1 MEKYNKRLIKGFTL
15 IEVLIVVA
23 IIGIIA
29 GFGLPG
35 YEKMV
40 RKSHERNAILGLTSI
55 HQANSVYE
63 AKMGVYL
70 PGTGLT
76 LTQINTGLSIDV
88 KALNLNVTYAYT
100 RNGGDPLLYTAT
112 SAWGGG
118 GAFTVLVDELPL
130 SLGGN
135 NPCCSA
141 APCPSLPAC

>member
-1 MEKYNKRLIKGFTL
+1 MGKHNKRMIKGFTL
-15 IEVLIVVA
+15 VEILIVVA

-40 RKSHERNAILGLTSI
+40 RKAHERNAILGLTSI

-70 PGTGLT
+70 SGTGLT
-76 LTQINTGLSIDV
+76 LALINSGLSIDV
-88 KALNLNVTYAYT
+88 KALSMTYAYT

-112 SAWGGG
+112 SVWAGG
-118 GAFTVLVDELPL
+118 GAFTVLVDERSLA
-130 SLGGN
+130 LGGN

-141 APCPSLPAC
+141 GTCPSLPAC

>member
-1 MEKYNKRLIKGFTL
+1 MGKHNKRMIKGFTL
-15 IEVLIVVA
+15 VEILIVVA

-40 RKSHERNAILGLTSI
+40 RKAHERNAILGLTSI

-70 PGTGLT
+70 SGTGLT
-76 LTQINTGLSIDV
+76 LALINSGLSIDV
-88 KALNLNVTYAYT
+88 KALSMTYAYT

-112 SAWGGG
+112 SWWSGGWDF
-118 GAFTVLVDELPL
+118 AVFVFERSFVF
-130 SLGGN
+130 
-135 NPCCSA
+135 
-141 APCPSLPAC
+141 

>member
-1 MEKYNKRLIKGFTL
+1 MGKHNKRMIKGFTL
-15 IEVLIVVA
+15 VEILIVVA

-40 RKSHERNAILGLTSI
+40 RKAHERNAILGLTSI
-55 HQANSVYE
+55 HQANEIYA
-63 AKMGVYL
+63 AKNAEYL
-70 PGTGLT
+70 PTVAT
-76 LTQINTGLSIDV
+76 LALINSGLSIDV
-88 KALNLNVTYAYT
+88 KALSMTYAYT
-100 RNGGDPLLYTAT
+100 SPSVSTYTAT

-118 GAFTVLVDELPL
+118 GPFTVLVDERPL

-141 APCPSLPAC
+141 GTCPSLPAC